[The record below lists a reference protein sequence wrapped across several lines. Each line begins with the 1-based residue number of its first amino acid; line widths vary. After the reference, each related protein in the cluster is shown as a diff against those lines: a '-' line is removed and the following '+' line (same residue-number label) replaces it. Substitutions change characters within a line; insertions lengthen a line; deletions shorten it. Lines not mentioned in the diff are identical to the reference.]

1 MSVLESACAE
11 GARGRLRARVGIAC
25 HIRPGALELTAAPTW
40 DNCVQHAFRLIV
52 FDFDGT
58 LVDSQGQIVAAME
71 TAFTAA
77 GHPAPEAA
85 AVRRTVG
92 LRLESAVA
100 RLLPEPDWPVVEEL
114 SQGYREAATALRQR
128 QESSEALF
136 PGARAALERLDR
148 TPVSL
153 GIATGKG
160 RRGLSMSL
168 ERHEIGHH
176 FTVLKTADDGPG
188 KPAPDIL
195 RQAMAEVGVAP
206 EETVVIGDTTF
217 DVEMARNAGVRAV
230 GVAWGYHESQELI
243 GAGAGRV
250 IDHFEALAPTLA
262 AMEGSGS

>member
-1 MSVLESACAE
+1 
-11 GARGRLRARVGIAC
+11 
-25 HIRPGALELTAAPTW
+25 
-40 DNCVQHAFRLIV
+40 VQHAFRLIV

-71 TAFTAA
+71 MAFTAA
-77 GHPAPEAA
+77 GRAAPEAA

-114 SQGYREAATALRQR
+114 AQGYRKAATVLRR
-128 QESSEALF
+128 RTESREALY
-136 PGARAALERLDR
+136 PGAREALESLDR
-148 TPVSL
+148 APVSL

-160 RRGLSMSL
+160 RRGLLMSL
-168 ERHEIGHH
+168 ERHELGHH

-195 RQAMAEVGVAP
+195 HHAMIEVGVSP
-206 EETVVIGDTTF
+206 QETVVVGDTTY

-230 GVAWGYHESQELI
+230 GVAWGYHGSEELI
-243 GAGAGRV
+243 AAGAGRV
-250 IDHFEALAPTLA
+250 IARFEELAPALA
-262 AMEGSGS
+262 AMESSESSGP